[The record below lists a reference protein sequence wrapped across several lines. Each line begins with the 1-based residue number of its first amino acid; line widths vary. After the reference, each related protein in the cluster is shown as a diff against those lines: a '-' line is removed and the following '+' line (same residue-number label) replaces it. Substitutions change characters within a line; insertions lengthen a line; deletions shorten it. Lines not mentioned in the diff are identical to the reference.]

1 MMFKYTPKILAH
13 ISSLKTSNFV
23 VPEYILNQSDS
34 ANTVNL
40 FHRHCP
46 HRRYPLADPGTHVD
60 NITCKFHDFQ
70 WDKNGV
76 PLNNNKKLSCGTATV
91 GKSGLVFKDFVEPD
105 HRWVNDLSN
114 EKNLVYS
121 HSVQGSSHG
130 SWLWL
135 MDAEAD
141 LLHVYKNGIHPFLS
155 QQIDINDLTL
165 DQGEGWILQTHPTGW
180 WLYIFPFVFVEY
192 GNPGMLMVNHVVPQ
206 NKNSEYG
213 FDYITQFYY
222 DPTVS
227 GERRMIF
234 ETLDQ
239 VFKEDIAATEKQ
251 KGNYFP
257 LMTAVNKFED
267 HCVHFGN
274 WYKENKLSN
283 D

>member
-1 MMFKYTPKILAH
+1 MFKNTPKILAH

-23 VPEYILNQSDS
+23 VPEYILNQSGS
-34 ANTVNL
+34 VNTVNL

-91 GKSGLVFKDFVEPD
+91 GRSGLVFKDFVEPD

-155 QQIDINDLTL
+155 QQIDLDDLVL
-165 DQGEGWILQTHPTGW
+165 DQGDGWILQTHPTGW
-180 WLYIFPFVFVEY
+180 WLYIFPYVFVEY
-192 GNPGMLMVNHVVPQ
+192 GNPGMVMVNHVVPHD
-206 NKNSEYG
+206 KDSEYG

-227 GERRMIF
+227 SERRMIF

-239 VFKEDIAATEKQ
+239 VFNEDIAATEKQ

-257 LMTAVNKFED
+257 LMAAVNKFED

-274 WYKENKLSN
+274 WYKENKISN

>member
-13 ISSLKTSNFV
+13 ISSLKTSNFA
-23 VPEYILNQSDS
+23 VPEYILNQSDA

-60 NITCKFHDFQ
+60 NITCKFHNFQ

-91 GKSGLVFKDFVEPD
+91 GRSGLVFKDFAEPD
-105 HRWVNDLSN
+105 HTWVNDLSN

-121 HSVQGSSHG
+121 HNVQGSSHG

-141 LLHVYKNGIHPFLS
+141 YLHVQGSGIHPRLS
-155 QQIDINDLTL
+155 TIIDL
-165 DQGEGWILQTHPTGW
+165 DKVLMEDGNGWILQTHKPNW
-180 WLYIFPFVFVEY
+180 WSLYIYPFTFIEY
-192 GNPGMLMVNHVVPQ
+192 TTGCLSINYNTPTTP
-206 NKNSEYG
+206 NSEFG
-213 FDYITQFYY
+213 FTWITQFYY
-222 DPTVS
+222 DPNVTDQIRK
-227 GERRMIF
+227 EF
-234 ETLDQ
+234 ETLED
-239 VFKEDIAATEKQ
+239 VFKEDVAAAELQ

-267 HCVHFGN
+267 HCIHFGQWVKN
-274 WYKENKLSN
+274 NRA
-283 D
+283 